1 MGRECCGLSVAGLTA
16 FNARRRENAITTVF
30 SAEECGAIGTLRSEA
45 LTRAEPHAAGMENF
59 CMAADW
65 AQISIDDDSAKAAF
79 ESGRAPAEAV
89 VCPPALNLLPG

>member
-30 SAEECGAIGTLRSEA
+30 SVEECGAIGTLRSEA

-65 AQISIDDDSAKAAF
+65 AQISIDDDSAEAAF

-89 VCPPALNLLPG
+89 VCPPALNRWPG